1 MVRVVSYNIHCG
13 IGNDGKYDL
22 ARIGGILR
30 RSGCDIACLQEVEVN
45 FEDKQQ
51 RKWSARHRD
60 NQAEQL
66 ARSSGLG
73 FYSFAGPLNAHC
85 GEVEG
90 RPKVTSCTNP
100 YEEILVRDKE
110 GKAGYGNAILSRF
123 PILDSR
129 HLLFHQEHEPL
140 DQDYIYMDREQ
151 QPRGVR
157 AVLVDAK
164 HEEDADF
171 DAPPHGVEFEPRKP
185 EGPSMMACCT
195 APEGAQKVVRKGP
208 TAPLW
213 IVNTHLSHKGCTEE
227 QRSQTSQ
234 LIEFIESLAQE
245 PQGGVKPGI
254 MLCGDL
260 NSAPVLPRS
269 SYGVISANS
278 SFRDA
283 WKDQGGGSSFSCGQA
298 TFPSRCWSVNCGLQL
313 DHVFLYDHGLA
324 AKLEC
329 KAIKIL
335 SSWEDSE
342 GSDHRPV
349 VADVEVLQS

>member
-13 IGNDGKYDL
+13 IGNDGNYDL
-22 ARIGGILR
+22 PRIGGILR

-51 RKWSARHRD
+51 RKWSARHHD

-90 RPKVTSCTNP
+90 RPKDRSCTSP
-100 YEEILVRDKE
+100 YEEVLVRDKE

-129 HLLFHQEHEPL
+129 HLLFQQDKEPL
-140 DQDYIYMDREQ
+140 SEDYIYMDREQ

-157 AVLVDAK
+157 AVLVDTK
-164 HEEDADF
+164 HDENLDDEF
-171 DAPPHGVEFEPRKP
+171 MQQGEEFEPKKHG
-185 EGPSMMACCT
+185 GPSMMACCT
-195 APEGAQKVVRKGP
+195 SPDVKVVRKGP

-213 IVNTHLSHKGCTEE
+213 IVNTHLSHRGGTEE
-227 QRSQTSQ
+227 QRSQTRQ
-234 LIEFIESLAQE
+234 LIEFVESLAQE
-245 PQGGVKPGI
+245 PQAGVKPGI
-254 MLCGDL
+254 MLAGDL
-260 NSAPVLPRS
+260 NSAPVIPQS
-269 SYGVISANS
+269 SYGVLS
-278 SFRDA
+278 SDSQFRDA
-283 WKDQGGGSSFSCGQA
+283 WQNKGGGFCGQA
-298 TFPSRCWSVNCGLQL
+298 TFPSRCWSPSCGLQL
-313 DHVFLYDHGLA
+313 DHIFLFDHKLT
-324 AKLEC
+324 AKLDC
-329 KAIKIL
+329 KAIRIL
-335 SSWEDSE
+335 ASSEDSE

-349 VADVEVLQS
+349 VADIEVAES